1 MLRKNIAL
9 GTEIGVRAAK
19 EMKNGS
25 LVSDEVMVKLIDQE
39 LNKIGAQQNWLLD
52 GFPRT
57 MTQAQTLDHTLE
69 SVNQPLNLV
78 IHLNVPEDVILQR
91 IMGKELTVQKTFPQV
106 ILTPH
111 LSAFFLSPTKKG

>member
-91 IMGKELTVQKTFPQV
+91 IMGKEPTFKRPSPK
-106 ILTPH
+106 LFSRSPCRF
-111 LSAFFLSPTKKG
+111 FFLRRKKG